1 MKKTQ
6 ARGVASDSTGTPHR
20 PATNGGAG
28 SVERLQDVLACI
40 GTALYVVD
48 AKTEEY
54 ITLSP
59 MFTTLLGYTLDD
71 VAAHGGRRPFLQHL
85 IVSDEV
91 EEKTHGFS
99 LIQDGQAT
107 APIREHR
114 IWCRHKDGS
123 LRCTED
129 HWIPEYADGRLVR
142 TYGILRD
149 VTAQKETQDA
159 LIETEGTYRTL
170 FDSIADPILIFEKQ
184 ANRILDCNRA
194 MLASFGYSHDQL
206 RAMTPLDLV
215 APGEMRAAAEK
226 NIDDE
231 ADTGAHEYVLLTR
244 TGEEVPVET
253 LTADVRYRGQDAWI
267 TILRDVTERKRL
279 EREYR
284 ERAKELQA
292 HYGLAEIAEREG
304 ISLGEL
310 YQELTNIL
318 PKSWQYPE
326 IACARIRVGDRE
338 FRTSNFA
345 ESPWRQSAPVRVSG
359 AVVGTMDVGYLDER
373 PEKDEGPF
381 LKEER
386 LLINALAQ
394 RLGRITERK
403 RAEEELGLSVARL
416 KEAQRTARLGSWETN
431 LATAEVIWSD
441 ELCRLFE
448 IAPEVIHEGRGRVQ
462 AALVARIHPDD
473 RARYED
479 AMAQSVSHNARY
491 DVEYRIRGSDG
502 SERYLHS
509 QGGPT
514 LDAAGNLV
522 RLSGTV
528 LDITERKQAEE
539 QAKRFTA
546 EIAAANEEIKQFAY
560 IVSHDLRAPLVN
572 LRGFSSELRRA
583 LDGVLPLAQQALT
596 ALPAADQRV
605 ARDAIE
611 EDIPEALAFI
621 DSSVTRMDSFIN
633 AVLKLSRIGRRDLAY
648 RPLDPR
654 PLVEEILRTLAHQ
667 QAAHDATV
675 TVADLPHIT
684 ADRTALEQI
693 FGNLLA
699 NAILYLAPGRP
710 GRIEVGGT
718 RGKSETTFWV
728 RDNGRGIAA
737 GDADKVFAPFR
748 RAGKQDVPGEGMG
761 LSYVHT
767 MVRQHGGRIW
777 FESSPDVGT
786 TFFFTVSNSLGD
798 QGGSHAER
806 P

>member
-1 MKKTQ
+1 MEKTR
-6 ARGVASDSTGTPHR
+6 ARGVAGDSTGTSHR
-20 PATNGGAG
+20 PATDGGAG

-48 AKTEEY
+48 TQTEEY
-54 ITLSP
+54 VTLSP

-71 VAAHGGRRPFLQHL
+71 VAAHGGRRLFLQHL
-85 IVSDEV
+85 IVSGDV
-91 EEKTHGFS
+91 EEKAHGFS
-99 LIQDGQAT
+99 RVQDGQAVSS
-107 APIREHR
+107 IREHR
-114 IWCRHKDGS
+114 VWCRHKDGS
-123 LRCTED
+123 LRYTED
-129 HWIPEYADGRLVR
+129 HWIPQYADGRLVR

-149 VTAQKETQDA
+149 
-159 LIETEGTYRTL
+159 L
-170 FDSIADPILIFEKQ
+170 
-184 ANRILDCNRA
+184 
-194 MLASFGYSHDQL
+194 
-206 RAMTPLDLV
+206 
-215 APGEMRAAAEK
+215 
-226 NIDDE
+226 
-231 ADTGAHEYVLLTR
+231 
-244 TGEEVPVET
+244 
-253 LTADVRYRGQDAWI
+253 
-267 TILRDVTERKRL
+267 TERERL
-279 EREYR
+279 ERKHK
-284 ERAKELQA
+284 ERTKELQA

-304 ISLGEL
+304 ISLDEV
-310 YQELTNIL
+310 YQELTDIL

-326 IACARIRVGDRE
+326 ITCARIRIGDRE
-338 FRTSNFA
+338 FRTGNFA
-345 ESPWRQSAPVRVSG
+345 ESPWKQSAPVRVSG
-359 AVVGTMDVGYLDER
+359 AVVGTIDVGYLDER
-373 PEKDEGPF
+373 PEEDEGPF

-394 RLGRITERK
+394 RLGRITEHRQT
-403 RAEEELGLSVARL
+403 EEELALTVARL
-416 KEAQRTARLGSWETN
+416 KEAQRTARVGSWETN
-431 LATAEVIWSD
+431 LVTNQVTWSD

-448 IAPEVIHEGRGRVQ
+448 IAPEVIREGRDQVQ

-491 DVEYRIRGSDG
+491 DVDYRIRWSDG

-528 LDITERKQAEE
+528 MDITERKQAEE
-539 QAKRFTA
+539 SAKRYTA

-583 LDGVLPLAQQALT
+583 LDGVLPLARQALT
-596 ALPAADQRV
+596 ALPAADQRM
-605 ARDAIE
+605 AHSAID
-611 EDIPEALAFI
+611 EDIPEALGFI

-633 AVLKLSRIGRRDLAY
+633 AVLKLSRVGRRELAF

-654 PLVEEILRTLAHQ
+654 PLVEEILSTLAHQ

-675 TVADLPHIT
+675 TVADLPHIV

-699 NAILYLAPGRP
+699 NAILYLVPGRP

-718 RGKSETTFWV
+718 RGKTETTFWV

-737 GDADKVFAPFR
+737 GDTDKVFAPFR

-761 LSYVHT
+761 LSYVRT

-777 FESSPDVGT
+777 FESTPDVGT
-786 TFFFTVSNSLGD
+786 TFFFAVSSSLGD

>member
-6 ARGVASDSTGTPHR
+6 ARGVASDSTGTAHR
-20 PATNGGAG
+20 TATNGGAG

-48 AKTEEY
+48 AETEEY
-54 ITLSP
+54 VTLSP
-59 MFTTLLGYTLDD
+59 MFTTLLGYTLAD

-99 LIQDGQAT
+99 RLQNGPAT
-107 APIREHR
+107 PAIRR
-114 IWCRHKDGS
+114 AYVWCRHKDGS
-123 LRCTED
+123 LRYAED

-149 VTAQKETQDA
+149 
-159 LIETEGTYRTL
+159 L
-170 FDSIADPILIFEKQ
+170 
-184 ANRILDCNRA
+184 
-194 MLASFGYSHDQL
+194 
-206 RAMTPLDLV
+206 
-215 APGEMRAAAEK
+215 
-226 NIDDE
+226 
-231 ADTGAHEYVLLTR
+231 
-244 TGEEVPVET
+244 
-253 LTADVRYRGQDAWI
+253 
-267 TILRDVTERKRL
+267 TERIRL
-279 EREYR
+279 EREHE
-284 ERAKELQA
+284 ERTKELQA
-292 HYGLAEIAEREG
+292 HYSLAEIAEREG

-310 YQELTNIL
+310 YQELTDIL

-326 IACARIRVGDRE
+326 ITCARIRIGDRE
-338 FRTSNFA
+338 FRTGNFS

-373 PEKDEGPF
+373 PERDEGPF

-394 RLGRITERK
+394 RLGHITERR

-416 KEAQRTARLGSWETN
+416 QEAQRTARLGSWETN
-431 LATAEVIWSD
+431 LVTAEVVWSD

-448 IAPEVIHEGRGRVQ
+448 IAPEIIRAGRDQVQ

-473 RARYED
+473 RARYEE
-479 AMAQSVSHNARY
+479 AMAHSVSRNTRY
-491 DVEYRIRGSDG
+491 DVEYRIRLSDG

-509 QGGPT
+509 QGGPA
-514 LDAAGNLV
+514 LDRAGNLV

-528 LDITERKQAEE
+528 MDITERKQAEE

-572 LRGFSSELRRA
+572 LRGFSAELRRA
-583 LDGVLPLAQQALT
+583 LDGVLPLARQALN
-596 ALPAADQRV
+596 ALPAADQRM
-605 ARDAIE
+605 AHDAID
-611 EDIPEALAFI
+611 EDIPEALGFI
-621 DSSVTRMDSFIN
+621 DSSVTRMDTFIN
-633 AVLKLSRIGRRDLAY
+633 AVLKLSRIGRRELAF

-654 PLVEEILRTLAHQ
+654 PLVEEVLRTLAHQ

-675 TVADLPHIT
+675 TVADLPHVT
-684 ADRTALEQI
+684 ADRTAMEQI

-699 NAILYLAPGRP
+699 NAILYLVPGRP
-710 GRIEVGGT
+710 GRVEVGGT
-718 RGKSETTFWV
+718 RGKTETTFWV

-737 GDADKVFAPFR
+737 EDTDKVFAPFR
-748 RAGKQDVPGEGMG
+748 RAGRQDVPGEGMG

-777 FESSPDVGT
+777 FESTPDVGT
-786 TFFFTVSNSLGD
+786 TFFFTLSSSLGD
-798 QGGSHAER
+798 QGGSYAER